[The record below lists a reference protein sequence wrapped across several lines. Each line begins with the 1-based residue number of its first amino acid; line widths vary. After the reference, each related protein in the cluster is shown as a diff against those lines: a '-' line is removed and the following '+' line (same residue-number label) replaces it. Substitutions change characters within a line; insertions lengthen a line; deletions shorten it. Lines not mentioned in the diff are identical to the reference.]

1 MGEPKHHLSR
11 LKEHRERRGLTQMEL
26 AKLSGVGRATIA
38 RYEGGEARRPHPG
51 TVRKL
56 AKALKTK
63 PAELE

>member
-1 MGEPKHHLSR
+1 MYHLSR

-26 AKLSGVGRATIA
+26 AKLAEVSRATIA

-56 AKALKTK
+56 AKALKVR
-63 PAELE
+63 PEALV